1 MSSGHKTVTF
11 FLTVICALLVA
22 IVGKCLGWPLWA
34 WLAAAAALVA
44 GPAAVALI
52 ASRRKD
58 PLPRELTL
66 EPDLPIPPLERREQR
81 ITHVALPSDTPD
93 YDFILSA
100 TVRWYP
106 IDAPSDAPIINP
118 GALAIDAVLAR
129 ARVISAQRPP
139 GRSALVQHEL
149 NGELGTMLPDPSGRV
164 YAMAESVELILSEQD
179 RERLAKL
186 SGVRKDEAV
195 WEHERRYE
203 QSKRA
208 YLGDDVLKDTGSA
221 VVWWLARNDDRVD
234 TTVKDIGL
242 LAQLSSAANNQ
253 DVPEPFRHLV
263 PWPEEEQKEDREA
276 TATDLFD
283 RMLSAMGFAEDDPGR
298 ALFVDRVANAAE
310 GSARHETAQA
320 IRQRFDAPAAPGTND
335 GPPPPFG
342 PSEQPPVT

>member
-1 MSSGHKTVTF
+1 MSSGRKTVTL
-11 FLTVICALLVA
+11 FLTVICALLLV

-34 WLAAAAALVA
+34 WLTAAAALAA
-44 GPAAVALI
+44 GPAAFAWI
-52 ASRRKD
+52 SSRRKD

-81 ITHVALPSDTPD
+81 IMRVALPSNTPD

-100 TVRWYP
+100 TVRWHP
-106 IDAPSDAPIINP
+106 IDAPSDAPVVNP
-118 GALAIDAVLAR
+118 GALATDAVLAR
-129 ARVISAQRPP
+129 ARMITAQRAP
-139 GRSALVQHEL
+139 GRSTLVQHEL

-164 YAMAESVELILSEQD
+164 YAMAECVELMLSEQD

-203 QSKRA
+203 QNKRA
-208 YLGDDVLKDTGSA
+208 YLGGDVLKDTGSA
-221 VVWWLARNDDRVD
+221 VVWWLARNDDRID

-263 PWPEEEQKEDREA
+263 PWPEEEQEDDGEV

-283 RMLSAMGFAEDDPGR
+283 RMLLMMGFAEDDPER
-298 ALFVDRVANAAE
+298 ALFVDRVADAAQ
-310 GSARHETAQA
+310 GAARHETAQA
-320 IRQRFDAPAAPGTND
+320 IRQRFDAQAEPGPD
-335 GPPPPFG
+335 DEPPPPFG
-342 PSEQPPVT
+342 PSEQPPAP

>member
-11 FLTVICALLVA
+11 FLTVICALLLV
-22 IVGKCLGWPLWA
+22 ILGKCLGWPLWA
-34 WLAAAAALVA
+34 WLAAAASLVA
-44 GPAAVALI
+44 APAAVALI
-52 ASRRKD
+52 SSRRKN

-81 ITHVALPSDTPD
+81 VTRVALPSDTPD
-93 YDFILSA
+93 YDFIFSA

-106 IDAPSDAPIINP
+106 IDAPSDAPLVSP
-118 GALAIDAVLAR
+118 GALATDAVLAR
-129 ARVISAQRPP
+129 ARTISAQRSP
-139 GRSALVQHEL
+139 GRCTLVQHEL

-164 YAMAESVELILSEQD
+164 YAMAESVDLTLPDQD

-203 QSKRA
+203 QNKRS

-221 VVWWLARNDDRVD
+221 VVWWLSRNNDRID

-263 PWPEEEQKEDREA
+263 PWPEEEQEDDGEPS
-276 TATDLFD
+276 ATDLFD
-283 RMLSAMGFAEDDPGR
+283 RMLVMMGFTEDDPER
-298 ALFVDRVANAAE
+298 ALFVDRVADASEKA
-310 GSARHETAQA
+310 ARHETARA
-320 IRQRFDAPAAPGTND
+320 IRQRFDPQEDPGTHD
-335 GPPPPFG
+335 EPPPSFG
-342 PSEQPPVT
+342 PS